1 MKIEIMNLKNFI
13 VVKDIMI
20 MIKVLNM
27 IVIKEE
33 GMIIIIKIII
43 KMKLGNPH
51 LILLIVQTKQSIMI
65 QELQTKKNTINII
78 ITKKKVTI
86 IDVQS
91 FTEK

>member
-33 GMIIIIKIII
+33 DMIIIIKIII
-43 KMKLGNPH
+43 KMKLGNPL
-51 LILLIVQTKQSIMI
+51 LILLIVQTKQ
-65 QELQTKKNTINII
+65 
-78 ITKKKVTI
+78 
-86 IDVQS
+86 
-91 FTEK
+91 